1 MKAEELFTALAC
13 LLLWALAFVIL
24 ATTPIVVQ
32 NPQGQCIK
40 VVPSSAGSCEALPTR
55 YDVSRTSK

>member
-1 MKAEELFTALAC
+1 MAEKILMGMAC
-13 LLLWALAFVIL
+13 AILWGLAFVIL

-32 NPQGQCIK
+32 DSDGNCIK

-55 YDVSRTSK
+55 YEISRSSN

>member
-1 MKAEELFTALAC
+1 MDEKILMGMAC
-13 LLLWALAFVIL
+13 AILWGLAFVIL

-32 NPQGQCIK
+32 DHDGNCIK

-55 YDVSRTSK
+55 YEISRSSE

>member
-1 MKAEELFTALAC
+1 MKAEELFTSIAC
-13 LLLWALAFVIL
+13 IIIWTAAFIVL

-32 NPQGQCIK
+32 DSYGNCIK

-55 YDVSRTSK
+55 YEVSINSK

>member
-1 MKAEELFTALAC
+1 MAEKILMGMAC
-13 LLLWALAFVIL
+13 AILWGLAFVLL

-32 NPQGQCIK
+32 DGDGKCIK

-55 YDVSRTSK
+55 YEISRSSN

>member
-13 LLLWALAFVIL
+13 LILWGLAFAIL

-32 NPQGQCIK
+32 DSYGKCIT

-55 YDVSRTSK
+55 YEVSINSN

>member
-1 MKAEELFTALAC
+1 MAEKLLMGAAC
-13 LLLWALAFVIL
+13 LILWALAFVLL

-32 NPQGQCIK
+32 DPQGQCIK

-55 YDVSRTSK
+55 YEISRSSN

>member
-1 MKAEELFTALAC
+1 MKAEELFTGIAC
-13 LLLWALAFVIL
+13 LILWALAFVIL

-32 NPQGQCIK
+32 DRDGNCIK

-55 YDVSRTSK
+55 YEINRSSN

>member
-1 MKAEELFTALAC
+1 MAEKILMGMAC
-13 LLLWALAFVIL
+13 FILWALAFVIL
-24 ATTPIVVQ
+24 ATTPMVVQ
-32 NPQGQCIK
+32 DSDGKCIK

>member
-1 MKAEELFTALAC
+1 MKAEDLFTAIAC
-13 LLLWALAFVIL
+13 LVLWALAFAIL

-32 NPQGQCIK
+32 DRDGNCIK

>member
-1 MKAEELFTALAC
+1 MKAEELLTGIAC
-13 LLLWALAFVIL
+13 FILWAIAFVIM

-32 NPQGQCIK
+32 DSDGKCIK

-55 YDVSRTSK
+55 YEISRSSN